1 MSRPQVSAADVE
13 TLWTDDWGPTLS
25 LEPQGNLDW
34 HQPARSTR
42 QAFPRGPFNVGDFT
56 RVLRESQILDNR
68 AIDATGAAVILP
80 YGVALM
86 ERFRHLVRAA
96 YEDAGLAEHE
106 YPHTVPL
113 SVAEPTR
120 EVVDLHDRLLLVGT
134 DTDLAQGKP
143 RLVLTPTGEM
153 VIYAHWSRAVSGRG
167 DLPIRMYQRARYF
180 RPVRG
185 GRHGGRG
192 VFHTTEHDDVFE
204 FHCAHADRAAQQQ
217 DLRRLRD
224 MVAGLIGRFHVP
236 VVWSTRPPWTNRA
249 EVADLAVAADAPLPL
264 GATGQI
270 ACLYDQGTRFS
281 RPYRIGFR
289 EQGAFHLSQ
298 QLAGYTSR
306 RMLMAHLMLGL
317 HGRQQ
322 LFIHPDLAPVQVLIL
337 VRAQASSPQAGSTLA
352 RGLAG
357 SGVLV
362 REVDCESAGT
372 LTKARRE
379 WQPRGVPVM
388 VQLFEPR
395 TAGEQWKAVISRA
408 DTGEECTVHCADPL
422 ELSAELRALLADLG
436 SAFTA
441 GAWEFARSR
450 LVPATASELPE
461 VLAQRLVAVCAL
473 SVSEEAVREVAALRR
488 GEVLGFCRTSRSQP
502 CVVTGKPVETVAF
515 VSPRT

>member
-1 MSRPQVSAADVE
+1 MIGPQVGEDDVA
-13 TLWTDDWGPTLS
+13 TRWTGVWGPSASPLPQS
-25 LEPQGNLDW
+25 RLEWREPPSSHRQGLP
-34 HQPARSTR
+34 H
-42 QAFPRGPFNVGDFT
+42 GPFTVGDFT
-56 RVLRESQILDNR
+56 RVLREAQILDNR
-68 AIDATGAAVILP
+68 AVEATGAAVVLP
-80 YGVALM
+80 YGVALL
-86 ERFRHLVRAA
+86 ERFRQLVRAA

-143 RLVLTPTGEM
+143 RLALTPTGEM
-153 VIYAHWSRAVSGRG
+153 VIYSHWARAISGRG

-192 VFHTTEHDDVFE
+192 VFHATEHDDVFE
-204 FHCAHADRAAQQQ
+204 FHCAHADRDSQQQ

-224 MVAGLIGRFHVP
+224 MVANLIGRFHVP

-264 GATGQI
+264 QATGQI

-289 EQGAFHLSQ
+289 EQGDFHLSQ

-306 RMLMAHLMLGL
+306 RILMAHLMLGL
-317 HGRQQ
+317 HGRRQ
-322 LFIHPDLAPVQVLIL
+322 LFIHPDLAPVQVLVL
-337 VRAQASSPQAGSTLA
+337 LRGQASSPQATSALGRALA
-352 RGLAG
+352 EG
-357 SGVLV
+357 GVLV
-362 REVDCESAGT
+362 REVGCESAGA

-379 WQPRGVPVM
+379 WQSRGVPVT

-395 TAGEQWKAVISRA
+395 SAGEQWKAVLVRG
-408 DTGEECTVHCADPL
+408 DTGEECTVYCADPAVL
-422 ELSAELRALLADLG
+422 APELRALLADLG
-436 SAFTA
+436 AAFA
-441 GAWEFARSR
+441 NGAWEFARSR
-450 LVPATASELPE
+450 LVLATASDLPE
-461 VLAQRLVAVCAL
+461 VLAQRLVAVSAL
-473 SVSEEAVREVAALRR
+473 SVSEDAVRNVAALRR
-488 GEVLGFCRTSRSQP
+488 GEVLGFCRTDRSLP
-502 CVVTGKPVETVAF
+502 CVVTGKPVTTVAF
-515 VSPRT
+515 VSPRM